1 MRQGNDGQSGPAND
15 PADEIPEN
23 EETAL
28 AATKIQAKFRQK
40 QAASEVEAMKKEKEE
55 TAQAATK
62 IQAKFRQ
69 KQAKNEV
76 EAMRASAP
84 AADPPVA
91 EAVEAVEAVEAA
103 DDEIKAEDMKTT
115 SESFGRNVGTF

>member
-1 MRQGNDGQSGPAND
+1 
-15 PADEIPEN
+15 
-23 EETAL
+23 
-28 AATKIQAKFRQK
+28 
-40 QAASEVEAMKKEKEE
+40 MKKEKEE

-76 EAMRASAP
+76 EAMRASAL

-91 EAVEAVEAVEAA
+91 EAVEAVEAA